1 MMFSAVMSCALIL
14 HLPMTTAAQG
24 TVCKAEDKK
33 EFETMSEGQTGG
45 YLATY
50 VAKYEPNLGAE
61 FAQYPSK
68 EYTDTYRTDVL
79 YYGLSKD
86 GKEYTALNNNKAILS
101 PAGCT
106 KLGSPSLF
114 RKADGTYGLI
124 AAVDNTTDRIIV
136 FYSDDLL
143 YFYNQ
148 NIRKLNNDGI
158 VVMNPTVK
166 YNEGTSLYDIFWEGG
181 DGKSYV
187 TATEDFESFSEP
199 VETSYEKASV
209 NAAFPDYASAEEA
222 SVFELTQEEYDR
234 VSKKYDKLRSVAVD
248 VNDIQIKPG
257 EEAVLPDKVDVV
269 YSDGSKTPMGI
280 EWNTNGLNLKNLAV
294 GEYTV
299 TGEIQATTEYNSPL
313 ALYRADPYAIYDE
326 EKGVYYF
333 TGSDMN
339 EKSASGGG
347 AYDAV
352 VLRQAET
359 LNDIA
364 DAEEI
369 EIWKNETSE
378 DGTKVTGWFWAPEL
392 HKIGD
397 KWRII
402 VQGQVTEP
410 GESKSSTRQCIFSC
424 NGDDL
429 MNADNW
435 EYTGYIHNT
444 TDNQSV
450 GAFDTTYFEYEGQS
464 YYVTPKS
471 SQLWITKVDPENPLY
486 PTDKL
491 VRLSGADRAYETNIG
506 AGKAGFGSINGMPGQ
521 AIQEA
526 SSVLIH
532 DDKIFI
538 VYAGCTVD
546 MMYCVC
552 VLWTY
557 IDSDFMDPD
566 SWEKYPF
573 PILSTPD
580 LTTTVK
586 KADYSLTDGTD
597 KVTGHGDSGL
607 LPEGEG
613 EYIGTFGP
621 GHNSFTIDENGNPVI
636 VYHARDWEDSYP
648 GATGDAKYGLVDPG
662 RHAYAKQV
670 VFNYEGFPVCNLSPE
685 EYLASNLRTV
695 TVKISV
701 SDGKTDAGN
710 TGNNDGGKPPV
721 NNPVDF
727 NNDNSKNELV
737 NVKAGDTKTIGN
749 TKYTVLSV
757 SASGKGTVAFTGVTK
772 KTIKKITVKSTHLK
786 SVGKNA
792 FKGTSKKLRITVP
805 KKKFKAYKKIF
816 KQVKLK

>member
-1 MMFSAVMSCALIL
+1 M
-14 HLPMTTAAQG
+14 
-24 TVCKAEDKK
+24 
-33 EFETMSEGQTGG
+33 
-45 YLATY
+45 
-50 VAKYEPNLGAE
+50 
-61 FAQYPSK
+61 
-68 EYTDTYRTDVL
+68 
-79 YYGLSKD
+79 
-86 GKEYTALNNNKAILS
+86 
-101 PAGCT
+101 
-106 KLGSPSLF
+106 
-114 RKADGTYGLI
+114 
-124 AAVDNTTDRIIV
+124 
-136 FYSDDLL
+136 
-143 YFYNQ
+143 
-148 NIRKLNNDGI
+148 
-158 VVMNPTVK
+158 
-166 YNEGTSLYDIFWEGG
+166 
-181 DGKSYV
+181 
-187 TATEDFESFSEP
+187 
-199 VETSYEKASV
+199 
-209 NAAFPDYASAEEA
+209 
-222 SVFELTQEEYDR
+222 
-234 VSKKYDKLRSVAVD
+234 AVD

-506 AGKAGFGSINGMPGQ
+506 L
-521 AIQEA
+521 E
-526 SSVLIH
+526 VL
-532 DDKIFI
+532 
-538 VYAGCTVD
+538 TV
-546 MMYCVC
+546 C
-552 VLWTY
+552 
-557 IDSDFMDPD
+557 PD
-566 SWEKYPF
+566 RRFRRRPRF
-573 PILSTPD
+573 
-580 LTTTVK
+580 
-586 KADYSLTDGTD
+586 
-597 KVTGHGDSGL
+597 
-607 LPEGEG
+607 
-613 EYIGTFGP
+613 
-621 GHNSFTIDENGNPVI
+621 
-636 VYHARDWEDSYP
+636 
-648 GATGDAKYGLVDPG
+648 
-662 RHAYAKQV
+662 
-670 VFNYEGFPVCNLSPE
+670 
-685 EYLASNLRTV
+685 
-695 TVKISV
+695 
-701 SDGKTDAGN
+701 
-710 TGNNDGGKPPV
+710 
-721 NNPVDF
+721 
-727 NNDNSKNELV
+727 
-737 NVKAGDTKTIGN
+737 
-749 TKYTVLSV
+749 
-757 SASGKGTVAFTGVTK
+757 
-772 KTIKKITVKSTHLK
+772 
-786 SVGKNA
+786 
-792 FKGTSKKLRITVP
+792 
-805 KKKFKAYKKIF
+805 
-816 KQVKLK
+816 